1 MGNIIVLG
9 FGSNDVS
16 LGMSQL
22 LNSYPEGDVLIP
34 LGLGDVKCFRSIVV
48 ACKEANRS
56 VKFYTEPD
64 IDGDEYQPIGDTEL
78 IICSNPMKEV
88 LRNVTVG
95 DILAIAW
102 DDSIE
107 AHMALHSVEDYGID
121 IWDITDGLE
130 PIEMDHGSSD
140 DLYEEMQE
148 ALTNFVDVFTAYLT
162 AGILETMTKT
172 IDSLIRNQTDGK
184 DINPFGM

>member
-9 FGSNDVS
+9 FGSNNVS

-22 LNSYPEGDVLIP
+22 LNSYPEGDIIIP
-34 LGLGDVKCFRSIVV
+34 LGLGEVSCFRSIVL
-48 ACKEANRS
+48 ACKEAKRT
-56 VKFYTEPD
+56 VKFYTEPTT
-64 IDGDEYQPIGDTEL
+64 DGDEYQPLGDTEL
-78 IICSNPMKEV
+78 IICSNPLREV
-88 LRNVTVG
+88 LRNVMVG

-130 PIEMDHGSSD
+130 PIEVDDGTSD

-148 ALTNFVDVFTAYLT
+148 ALTNFIDIFTAYLS

-172 IDSLIRNQTDGK
+172 IESLIQNQADGK
-184 DINPFGM
+184 DINPFGI